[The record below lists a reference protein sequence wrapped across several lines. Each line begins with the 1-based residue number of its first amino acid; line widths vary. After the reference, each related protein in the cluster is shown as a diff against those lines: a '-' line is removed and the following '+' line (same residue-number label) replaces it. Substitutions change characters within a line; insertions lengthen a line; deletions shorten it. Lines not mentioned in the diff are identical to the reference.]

1 MAVFQYSALDAQGV
15 EIKDEIEALSQ
26 KEAITKIRNLGYF
39 PTKVNARGASKKAG
53 AKAGAA
59 PKKRRGAGGKVKVK
73 AITQFARQ
81 LSTLQDA
88 GLPILRSLRIL
99 EEQQKSGTFKRV
111 IGYVGDDIEGGSTL
125 SEAMARHPRAFDRL
139 LTSMVAAGETGG
151 VLDLILARV
160 ADFMEKAAKLKGR
173 VKSAMIYPLVVLA
186 AAFFIL
192 LGLMLFVVPSF
203 KTAIAEMTGDKEL
216 PAITNVVLGI
226 SRWIATGPI
235 IPGKEIIMPGVGW
248 PLGGWIVLIPA
259 PFVFASLV
267 TLIRRFRQGRLVLDI
282 VNLKLPVMGQLIGKT
297 AVTRWTR
304 TLGTL
309 ISAGVPILDALNV
322 TRETAGNEVYANM
335 LGKVHNSIRQG
346 DTFAAPLRQSKT
358 VDLIVSNMVAVGE
371 ETGDLDKML
380 LKIADNYDEQ
390 VDVLVASLMSMLEPI
405 MIVVLGAVVMTIVL
419 AIFLPMI
426 GIITSLSSSAS

>member
-1 MAVFQYSALDAQGV
+1 
-15 EIKDEIEALSQ
+15 
-26 KEAITKIRNLGYF
+26 
-39 PTKVNARGASKKAG
+39 
-53 AKAGAA
+53 
-59 PKKRRGAGGKVKVK
+59 
-73 AITQFARQ
+73 
-81 LSTLQDA
+81 
-88 GLPILRSLRIL
+88 LRIL
-99 EEQQKSGTFKRV
+99 EEQQKSGTFKKV

-125 SEAMARHPRAFDRL
+125 SEALARHPRAFDRL
-139 LTSMVAAGETGG
+139 MVGMVAAGETGG

-160 ADFMEKAAKLKGR
+160 ADFMEKAQKLKAR
-173 VKSAMIYPLVVLA
+173 VKSAMVYPMVVLG

-203 KTAIAEMTGDKEL
+203 KTAIAEMTGGSEL
-216 PAITNVVLGI
+216 PGITRVVLGI
-226 SRWIATGPI
+226 SRWIAMGPI
-235 IPGKEIIMPGVGW
+235 IPGTDPRLPYLGW
-248 PLGGWIVLIPA
+248 PVGGWVILIPA
-259 PFVFASLV
+259 PFLFGALMAV
-267 TLIRRFRQGRLVLDI
+267 IRRFQKGRVVLDMI
-282 VNLKLPVMGQLIGKT
+282 NLRLPVLGQLTSKV

-322 TRETAGNEVYANM
+322 TRETAGNEVFASM

-346 DTFAAPLRQSKT
+346 DTFAGPLRQSKT
-358 VDLIVSNMVAVGE
+358 VDLLVSNMVAVGE

-405 MIVVLGAVVMTIVL
+405 MIVVLGAVVMVIVL

-426 GIITSLSSSAS
+426 GIITSLSSS